1 LHQPKDEYESSIQM
15 TDNIS
20 VTTSRDILT
29 VLGTEAEPNEYLVA
43 LGYSGWEPGQLESE
57 LSENS
62 WLTIEA
68 DPDVIFNTPIAER
81 WQKAV
86 QMLGINVAQLSSEI
100 GHA

>member
-1 LHQPKDEYESSIQM
+1 M
-15 TDNIS
+15 TDAIS
-20 VTTSRDILT
+20 VTTSRDILG
-29 VLGTEAEPNEYLVA
+29 VLGTEAEPNKYLVA
-43 LGYSGWEPGQLESE
+43 LGYAGWEPGQLEIE

-81 WQKAV
+81 WKKAV